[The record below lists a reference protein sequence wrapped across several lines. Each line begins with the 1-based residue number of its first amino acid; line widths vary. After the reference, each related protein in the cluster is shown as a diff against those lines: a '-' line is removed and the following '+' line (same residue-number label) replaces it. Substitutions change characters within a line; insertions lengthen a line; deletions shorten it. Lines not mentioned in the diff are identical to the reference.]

1 MSDLSTSWLSR
12 RADEDPLRH
21 TTETTLSIR
30 PQGSLCVHRSGMGS
44 CQTLM
49 ADARAWASGMAR

>member
-1 MSDLSTSWLSR
+1 MSDLSTRWLSH

-30 PQGSLCVHRSGMGS
+30 RFCSG
-44 CQTLM
+44 
-49 ADARAWASGMAR
+49 R

>member
-21 TTETTLSIR
+21 TTETTRSIR
-30 PQGSLCVHRSGMGS
+30 RFCSG
-44 CQTLM
+44 
-49 ADARAWASGMAR
+49 R